1 MASEEQYL
9 DQLLNNMMAHEP
21 KPRSMNDVM
30 KEMRGFNYNAQ
41 NETFDQNTEISIE
54 KPIDSTNEREINAD
68 TLADM
73 LDLLDTPDLFAE
85 PKLIDEEPVIEEPVV
100 EEQIVEKPVFEE
112 PVVEEPIFEVPVF
125 EEPVIEEPIIEEPV
139 VEEPIFEVPVFEE
152 PVLEEPIIEEPII
165 EETII
170 TESVEEEPTIEEP
183 IIEEP
188 SFADPMLEMN
198 ANPEEIL
205 AKMSN
210 DDFLSNLTLSDIMND
225 TVPNLEEI
233 DEVSSEPIM
242 ENIVPEMAVPEE
254 TIFEENVPEVSV
266 PEENIPKESIFEE
279 NIPEVSIPEE
289 NIPEE
294 TIFEENIPEVSTSE
308 ENIPEESIFEENISE
323 ISIPE
328 ENIPEETIFEE
339 NVPEVSVPEENIPE
353 EIIPEEN
360 IPEEDASQD
369 DLAELLAGLDLGN
382 DDDEAGVGDTLSE
395 TETANASET
404 ADAEEAVRANEEPSA
419 VDLFNSMGES
429 DEDLLALLEGIDE
442 NAGGDEMSSDSSNDE
457 IGELLDNSKGKK
469 RKKGKKEK
477 KEKKPFVL
485 PFFGKKKDKTT
496 DEIDSDENVESLVTD
511 SDLSE
516 NDIFDENVNDS
527 VAEDI
532 TAEILPD
539 ENQLEALLSSIGEDG
554 EPVVSSET
562 EDSKTED
569 SENTDS
575 KAKKGKKDKKA
586 KNKKAKATDGEG
598 AEKKQGF
605 FAKLLA
611 LLTEEEEEEESGE
624 VKELSNEEILEQ
636 LDSENPED
644 LPDKNAKKGKKAKKE
659 KKGKKGKEAAKS
671 EDGEG
676 GDEEGGSTDGKKG
689 KKPKKEKKPK
699 EPKEPKEK
707 EPTKRVLSKKATI
720 CLVAFCMTLV
730 AAVVIF
736 SSILPEHA
744 EVKKARNAYY
754 LKDYDTVYN
763 NLYGKKL
770 NESDAII
777 FERANS
783 ILMMER
789 RYDSYVNRM
798 KLGDK
803 VAALDSLLEGVNVY
817 GKLAPE
823 ANIDTLSELN
833 QTYQSI
839 LSALE
844 SEFGMTESDAVT
856 VYAIEDK
863 GEYTDKL
870 YSIVYD
876 PVWYLPGEEPAV
888 SEEAETS
895 DAGAN
900 TVEET
905 ADDTESAEESGA
917 ELEDMLPEEEE
928 INSL

>member
-100 EEQIVEKPVFEE
+100 EEPIFEVPVFEKPVIEEPIIEE

-125 EEPVIEEPIIEEPV
+125 EEPVIEEPIIEEP
-139 VEEPIFEVPVFEE
+139 
-152 PVLEEPIIEEPII
+152 IIEEPII
-165 EETII
+165 V
-170 TESVEEEPTIEEP
+170 ESVEEEPTVEEP

-225 TVPNLEEI
+225 TLPNLEDI

-242 ENIVPEMAVPEE
+242 ENIVPDMAVPEE
-254 TIFEENVPEVSV
+254 TIFEENVSEVSVPEENIPEVSIPEENIPEVSV
-266 PEENIPKESIFEE
+266 PEENISGESIFEE

-294 TIFEENIPEVSTSE
+294 TIFEENIPEVS
-308 ENIPEESIFEENISE
+308 
-323 ISIPE
+323 IPE

-339 NVPEVSVPEENIPE
+339 NVPEVSVPEENIPEENIPE

-382 DDDEAGVGDTLSE
+382 DDNADDEVGVGDTLSE

-442 NAGGDEMSSDSSNDE
+442 NPSGDEISYDSSNDE
-457 IGELLDNSKGKK
+457 IGELLDNPKGKK

-496 DEIDSDENVESLVTD
+496 DEIDSDENLERLVTD

-516 NDIFDENVNDS
+516 NAIVDENVNDS
-527 VAEDI
+527 VAEDVA
-532 TAEILPD
+532 AEILPD

-554 EPVVSSET
+554 EPVESSET

-676 GDEEGGSTDGKKG
+676 GDEEGGSADGKKG

-754 LKDYDTVYN
+754 LKDYDTVYS

-844 SEFGMTESDAVT
+844 SEFGMTESDAVA

-876 PVWYLPGEEPAV
+876 PVWYLPGEEPSV
-888 SEEAETS
+888 SEEAEPS

>member
-183 IIEEP
+183 TIEEPIIEEP

-225 TVPNLEEI
+225 TVPNLEKI

-242 ENIVPEMAVPEE
+242 ENVVPNMAVPEE

-266 PEENIPKESIFEE
+266 PEENIPEESIFEE
-279 NIPEVSIPEE
+279 NIPEV
-289 NIPEE
+289 
-294 TIFEENIPEVSTSE
+294 
-308 ENIPEESIFEENISE
+308 
-323 ISIPE
+323 SIPE

-382 DDDEAGVGDTLSE
+382 DDNADDEAGVGDTLSE

-404 ADAEEAVRANEEPSA
+404 AGAEEAVRANEEPSA

-457 IGELLDNSKGKK
+457 IGELLDNPKGKK

-477 KEKKPFVL
+477 KEKKTFVL

-554 EPVVSSET
+554 EPVVSSE
-562 EDSKTED
+562 TED

-676 GDEEGGSTDGKKG
+676 GDEEGGSADGKKG

-928 INSL
+928 INNL